1 MFYKDERLAVLID
14 GANLYAA
21 SRSLGFDVD
30 FKSLRQEFA
39 RRGKLVRIGY
49 YNSVIETEEFT
60 PLRPLLDWLDYNGF
74 KVVTRPTRE
83 IVDGTSRRRVKG
95 NLELHIAVDAM
106 ELAERV
112 DHIVLFAGD
121 GDYRTLL
128 AALQRRGVR
137 VSVVSSIR
145 TQPTLIS
152 DELRRQADGFIELA
166 ELQAVIARPV
176 SRENDMSVPGDSDVR
191 VRQEA

>member
-49 YNSVIETEEFT
+49 YNSVVESEEFT

-83 IVDGTSRRRVKG
+83 IVDGTGRRRVKG

-112 DHIVLFAGD
+112 DHLVLFAGD
-121 GDYRTLL
+121 GDYRTLV
-128 AALQRRGVR
+128 AAIQRRGVR
-137 VSVVSSIR
+137 VTVVSSIR

-166 ELQAVIARPV
+166 ELQAVIAKPV
-176 SRENDMSVPGDSDVR
+176 QKDNETRLTETVLPR
-191 VRQEA
+191 LQQPA

>member
-49 YNSVIETEEFT
+49 YNSVVESEEFT

-83 IVDGTSRRRVKG
+83 IVDGTGRRRVKG

-112 DHIVLFAGD
+112 DHLVLFAGD
-121 GDYRTLL
+121 GDYRTLV
-128 AALQRRGVR
+128 AAVQRRGVR
-137 VSVVSSIR
+137 VTVVSSIR
-145 TQPTLIS
+145 TQPALIS
-152 DELRRQADGFIELA
+152 DELRRNADGFIELA
-166 ELQAVIARPV
+166 ELQAVIAKPV
-176 SRENDMSVPGDSDVR
+176 PKDNETCLADNIPLR
-191 VRQEA
+191 

>member
-49 YNSVIETEEFT
+49 YNSVVESEEFT

-83 IVDGTSRRRVKG
+83 IVDGTGRRRVKG

-112 DHIVLFAGD
+112 DHLVLFAGD

-128 AALQRRGVR
+128 TAVQRRGVR
-137 VSVVSSIR
+137 VTVVSSIR
-145 TQPTLIS
+145 TQPALIS

-176 SRENDMSVPGDSDVR
+176 REQDSVPEPAAELVR
-191 VRQEA
+191 IRQEA

>member
-21 SRSLGFDVD
+21 SRLLDFEVD
-30 FKSLRQEFA
+30 FRLLRQEFS

-49 YNSVIETEEFT
+49 YNSVLEGEEFT

-74 KVVTRPTRE
+74 RVVTRPMRE
-83 IVDGTSRRRVKG
+83 VVEAPGRRRVKG
-95 NLELHIAVDAM
+95 NLEVHIAVEAM
-106 ELAERV
+106 EIADRV

-121 GDYRTLL
+121 GDFRPLL

-137 VSVVSSIR
+137 VTVVSTIR
-145 TQPTLIS
+145 SQPALVS
-152 DELRRQADGFIELA
+152 DDLRRQADAFVELA
-166 ELQAVIARPV
+166 DLQALIARPQRDPAESPEPAGLRTV
-176 SRENDMSVPGDSDVR
+176 
-191 VRQEA
+191 A